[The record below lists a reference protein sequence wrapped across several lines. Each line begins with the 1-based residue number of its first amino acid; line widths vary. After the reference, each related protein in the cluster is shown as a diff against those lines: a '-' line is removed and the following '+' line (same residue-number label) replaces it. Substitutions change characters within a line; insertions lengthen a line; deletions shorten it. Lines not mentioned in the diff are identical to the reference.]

1 MLIAMNIIKQTRW
14 KFLLGVFKIKRI
26 INKWFGVRRLDYE
39 PKIIY
44 ILTDTLRE
52 YETRARSVR
61 KEPKTVSWIE
71 KNGEKTA
78 VFYDIGANIGA
89 YSLIATALGIRV
101 VAFEPAP
108 QNIYKLQE
116 NILVNKLT
124 ERITVVPLM
133 LAEREG
139 VAKSYIKVRNFGASH
154 SFSLHE
160 QLSDSSLVGQ
170 DFLAI
175 GLDLCIKIF
184 SLPKPT
190 MIKID
195 VDGAEID
202 LINGATKIFQDLTLK
217 HILIEVGDDNKE
229 IIQKLTNFG
238 FGLVDEER
246 SGPLTTNYIFERL

>member
-1 MLIAMNIIKQTRW
+1 MLMAMNIAKRIRW
-14 KFLLGVFKIKRI
+14 KFLLGVFKIKRVV
-26 INKWFGVRRLDYE
+26 NKQFGIRRLDYE
-39 PKIIY
+39 QQDIF

-52 YETRARSVR
+52 WETRARSVR

-71 KNGEKTA
+71 KNGGKDA

-89 YSLIATALGIRV
+89 YSLIAAARGVRV

-108 QNIYKLQE
+108 QNIYKLHE
-116 NILVNKLT
+116 NILLNKLN

-154 SFSLHE
+154 SFSFHE
-160 QLSDSSLVGQ
+160 QLSDRNLVGQ
-170 DFLAI
+170 NFLAVS
-175 GLDLCIKIF
+175 LDLCVQMF
-184 SLPKPT
+184 SLSKPT

-202 LINGATKIFQDLTLK
+202 LLDGATKILQNSILK
-217 HILIEVGDDNKE
+217 HILIEVGDDNKG
-229 IIQKLTNFG
+229 IIQVLTNFG
-238 FGLVDEER
+238 FELVDQER
-246 SGPLTTNYIFERL
+246 SGPATTNYIFERL